1 MSDLLT
7 IVNHRNGHSP
17 VSSAGYEGAR
27 GRSDGGAIAR
37 SASNGHGAD
46 VVELS
51 DAAQRSHRPDAD
63 TYRQSV
69 VDRVRGEIERN
80 EYLSDEK
87 LDFAIERL
95 YRELLG

>member
-7 IVNHRNGHSP
+7 IVNHRGGRVPLQHGVHEP
-17 VSSAGYEGAR
+17 PRGKADHGGIAGASSNAG
-27 GRSDGGAIAR
+27 
-37 SASNGHGAD
+37 GAD
-46 VVELS
+46 VLELS
-51 DAAQRSHRPDAD
+51 DAAQRADRPTAE

-69 VDRVRGEIERN
+69 VDRVRGEISRN
-80 EYLSDEK
+80 EYLSDDK